1 MELYLCIGIHLNH
14 VKQQT
19 MNLYKITYYSNLIC
33 FMGVLSLLL
42 IGCNENTDKSNS
54 DSFYYLTED
63 QKVNDDFS
71 FLFEHISELQKE
83 NVLVGSEVLIIR
95 NDTIQIHDVAGW
107 SDKEKQAKLEKN
119 SLYRI
124 RSMTKPIIATAILIL
139 WEEGKLDLDDP
150 VFKYLPSFNNQKA
163 NSITIKQCLTHT
175 SGLGNHDWQ
184 NIGLSK
190 PATDFETL
198 SELVKEI
205 GINGLFTE
213 PNKHRYSDS
222 GYAVLTE
229 IIAVL
234 SGMPAE
240 EFIKSR
246 IIQPLGM
253 TKTYT
258 YFEPNVRWASEL
270 NPTYRWNDSI
280 NDFSQYWNPQQKQDY
295 KFFRGHGGIYTSA
308 MDYAK
313 FCRLWLNKRKY
324 NNEQILS
331 EKTINYALKES
342 VLQPM
347 GAPYSHQGLAW
358 MMMKPDTLSTETNFI
373 MHGGSDGTMAF
384 AYPKENTIALY
395 FTQSR
400 NHPRFVFEN
409 LMAITEPYSS
419 YRKWNYNNLFLDQW
433 KEVLNR
439 EDNDGYEAV
448 FENVESYIGKYNCIT
463 NSGFDSEIILKN
475 GQLIIKNLNSGYET
489 KLHYYQGNEF
499 ICRFRP
505 PPDGFISK
513 IKFKSVENEINSFSL
528 EWLNKTKFEFEKI
541 K

>member
-1 MELYLCIGIHLNH
+1 
-14 VKQQT
+14 
-19 MNLYKITYYSNLIC
+19 MNLSKITKYFDLIY
-33 FMGVLSLLL
+33 FIVFLSLLL
-42 IGCNENTDKSNS
+42 VGCKKNTDKSNS

-83 NVLVGSEVLIIR
+83 NVLVGAEVLIIR
-95 NDTIQIHDVAGW
+95 NDTIQLHNVVGW
-107 SDKEKQAKLEKN
+107 SDKEKQTKLEKN
-119 SLYRI
+119 SLYRV

-139 WEEGKLDLDDP
+139 WEEDKLDLDDP
-150 VFKYLPSFNNQKA
+150 VFKHLPSFNNPKA

-190 PATDFETL
+190 SATDFETL
-198 SELVKEI
+198 SELVNEI

-234 SGMPAE
+234 SGMSAE
-240 EFIKSR
+240 EFVKSR
-246 IIQPLGM
+246 IIKPLGM
-253 TKTYT
+253 TNTYT
-258 YFEPNVRWASEL
+258 YFEPNVSWTSEL

-280 NDFSQYWNPQQKQDY
+280 NDFSQYWNPQMNPEY

-308 MDYAK
+308 IDYAK
-313 FCRLWLNKRKY
+313 FCRLWLNKGKY

-331 EKTINYALKES
+331 ERTINYALKES
-342 VLQPM
+342 VLQPK

-358 MMMKPDTLSTETNFI
+358 MIMKSDTLSTETNFI

-384 AYPKENTIALY
+384 AYPNENTIALY

-400 NHPRFVFEN
+400 NHPRFIFEN

-433 KEVLNR
+433 KEVILRDKKEGN
-439 EDNDGYEAV
+439 GLT
-448 FENVESYIGKYNCIT
+448 FENTESYIGKYNCIT
-463 NSGFDSEIILKN
+463 NSGFDSEIILKD
-475 GQLIIKNLNSGYET
+475 GQLILKNMNSGYEAM
-489 KLHYYQGNEF
+489 LHFYQKDEF

-505 PPDGFISK
+505 PPDGFVSK
-513 IKFKSVENEINSFSL
+513 LKFKSTVNDNDSFSL
-528 EWLNKTKFEFEKI
+528 EWLNSTKFEFEKI
-541 K
+541 E